1 MNKMK
6 ELREVSGLTQKEFSE
21 KFRIPKR
28 SLENWEYGKS
38 DPSPYIPY
46 MIATILAQEKALEV
60 MKDVM
65 KDAVK
70 AGEEE
75 NG

>member
-1 MNKMK
+1 MNRMK
-6 ELREVSGLTQKEFSE
+6 ELRELSGLTQKEFSE

-46 MIATILAQEKALEV
+46 MIATILAQEKTLEALKEA
-60 MKDVM
+60 MKGD
-65 KDAVK
+65 
-70 AGEEE
+70 EE